1 MKLNNKG
8 FAITTIIYG
17 TLVIFLLLLASLL
30 GILST
35 HKVRLQKLKEK
46 TIEIIDP
53 KELECTI
60 SYEKSSNNIL
70 RVESGRTDVSIR
82 AGASTTTTR
91 LASVDAGAEF
101 PYIPSTE
108 STNGCAGGWKK
119 ILYNKTTEAY
129 ICGTYTEVL
138 DYSEE
143 TFTDKYYR
151 IIDLKI
157 NASKTNG
164 VTYSFDGKTYSTVNT
179 LPTVTS
185 GTHTAYVKDSN
196 DEIKSCSIKIERKT
210 EYRKEQYKST
220 STKTNS
226 SFDYRGDAPYSCN
239 NYQSCSN
246 VNTSALTYTCAIC
259 KSMSISVCP
268 VDATGWGS
276 CHEREIRTKTCEPSG
291 AIVGYSEWTTDKL
304 YKDCYNK
311 IIIRT
316 RYGAE

>member
-17 TLVIFLLLLASLL
+17 TLVVFLLLLASLL

-60 SYEKSSNNIL
+60 SYEKSSNKIL
-70 RVESGRTDVSIR
+70 RVKSGKTNVSIR
-82 AGASTTTTR
+82 TGASTTTTR
-91 LASVDAGAEF
+91 LASVNGGAEF

-108 STNGCAGGWKK
+108 STNECAGGWKK

-138 DYSEE
+138 DYSKE

-185 GTHTAYVKDSN
+185 GTHTAYIKDSN
-196 DEIKSCSIKIERKT
+196 DNVVSCSVSVSQ
-210 EYRKEQYKST
+210 RKEYGLQKCTDITWYWNMAFICPPQGT
-220 STKTNS
+220 SGTEKTYSGEAYCNS
-226 SFDYRGDAPYSCN
+226 RCTEESYSCKSSEFDCKCTHN
-239 NYQSCSN
+239 CTCNKYEETTNWYKTKPSSSGCDKTPTR
-246 VNTSALTYTCAIC
+246 NTYAI
-259 KSMSISVCP
+259 K
-268 VDATGWGS
+268 
-276 CHEREIRTKTCEPSG
+276 
-291 AIVGYSEWTTDKL
+291 
-304 YKDCYNK
+304 
-311 IIIRT
+311 
-316 RYGAE
+316 

>member
-60 SYEKSSNNIL
+60 SYEKSSNKIL
-70 RVESGRTDVSIR
+70 RVKGENVNIR

-108 STNGCAGGWKK
+108 STNGCDGGWKK

-129 ICGTYTEVL
+129 ICGKYTEVL

-196 DEIKSCSIKIERKT
+196 NEIKSCSIEIEIKT

-220 STKTNS
+220 TTKT
-226 SFDYRGDAPYSCN
+226 SFSFEYRGNPSYPCN
-239 NYQSCSN
+239 VYPSCSS
-246 VNTSALTYTCAIC
+246 VNTSALTYTCETC
-259 KSMSISVCP
+259 KSMSITVCP
-268 VDATGWGS
+268 TDATGWGA
-276 CHEREIRTKTCEPSG
+276 CHERKVTTKTCYPSG